1 MSLASGKLLLHYFG
15 DGVPQLGRWCQG
27 KVCCRRE
34 ERLSVS
40 CKYSR
45 RRARHYCRV
54 WDSSPTYFCSPGWD
68 VHALLH
74 SLLQCAYILMTSR
87 YWLKE
92 KAVRHEKHGL
102 QWWCVNQTSFQFV
115 MYMLTLDTCVHPSHH
130 YHTNMCLTPA
140 EGIVQDAQ
148 TWEEIRQSQPK
159 ESI

>member
-54 WDSSPTYFCSPGWD
+54 WDSSPTYVCSPGWD

-115 MYMLTLDTCVHPSHH
+115 MYLINSRYVRAPESSLPYKYVLDSSWGYSSRC
-130 YHTNMCLTPA
+130 TNMRGNKAVT
-140 EGIVQDAQ
+140 
-148 TWEEIRQSQPK
+148 T
-159 ESI
+159 